1 VHCKSYIGFNVKSE
15 NEAKSLLSYMKCK
28 LPNLLLSLRK
38 MSHNLSSDTCKWIPL
53 PPLNKDWN
61 DDMIY
66 KHYKLSENEIKLIK
80 ETKVSGYN
88 DVKPIDVNEPKIIKD
103 GRKQYYLIENKLYK
117 VKKDKTQGNLFGSYK
132 DGKIIEGFEETT
144 NLIIVKGKKSK
155 SKNNEEVNIIE
166 NDNEILTV
174 SKKKTSKSKINI
186 IDDNEIDNIINAV
199 SKKKTSK
206 SKINIISDNVILE
219 EEQFV
224 TESQILKGNAP
235 HFLEPEIKVKKIIK
249 KKVKTNTDI
258 EL

>member
-1 VHCKSYIGFNVKSE
+1 
-15 NEAKSLLSYMKCK
+15 MKCK

-38 MSHNLSSDTCKWIPL
+38 SSQDISESTCKWIPL
-53 PPLNKDWN
+53 PPLNKEWN
-61 DDMIY
+61 DEEVY
-66 KHYKLSENEIKLIK
+66 KYFKLSNDEIKLIK

-103 GRKQYYLIENKLYK
+103 GRKQYYLIDNKLYK
-117 VKKDKTQGNLFGSYK
+117 VKKDKTQGDLFGSYK
-132 DGKIIEGFEETT
+132 DGKIIEGVEETT

-155 SKNNEEVNIIE
+155 STNNEEVNIIE
-166 NDNEILTV
+166 NDDEILTV

-186 IDDNEIDNIINAV
+186 IDNNDIDIDNIINAV

-219 EEQFV
+219 EEP
-224 TESQILKGNAP
+224 K
-235 HFLEPEIKVKKIIK
+235 IKVKKIIK
-249 KKVKTNTDI
+249 KKVKNNTDI